1 MSSLI
6 YVNALCCYGGM
17 PGVIKVRLTAL
28 QNLQK
33 RAMNVEVSFYIYRP
47 WQGCPL
53 ATSVV

>member
-6 YVNALCCYGGM
+6 YVNALCCDGGM
-17 PGVIKVRLTAL
+17 PGVIRIRLTAL

-33 RAMNVEVSFYIYRP
+33 KAMNVELSSYICRP

>member
-33 RAMNVEVSFYIYRP
+33 RAMNVEVLFFIYRP